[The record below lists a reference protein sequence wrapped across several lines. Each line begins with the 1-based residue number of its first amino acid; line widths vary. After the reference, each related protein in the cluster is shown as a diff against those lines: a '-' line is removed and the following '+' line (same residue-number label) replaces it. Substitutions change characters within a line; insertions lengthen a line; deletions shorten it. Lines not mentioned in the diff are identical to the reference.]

1 MTKLRQSEISLG
13 GPIRINSA
21 DERQADI
28 ERSLEHLQLQAK
40 AEAQAIIAEAN
51 VLLQEARNAS
61 QAFLEESKGQL
72 EEYLEAGRQQGRE
85 EGYQQGYA
93 DGLTQAGADS
103 AQMLADA
110 QILVA
115 GAYEAERRILQN
127 IKHDAVTLITHV
139 CKRILKNAWQQAPV
153 EALVAMLDSAIESLY
168 LKGRVKVVMNDHA
181 LRRITE
187 FSAASPT
194 VLTQLERFDLVPDPL
209 IPDDAVYVISTDSA
223 QSDLSKEICVDLTL
237 NNQVD
242 RLMAPV
248 GDLLPL
254 SETPSVES
262 ETPPAE
268 LDWVS
273 VDAPENA
280 KDETHE

>member
-1 MTKLRQSEISLG
+1 MTKLRQSEISLQ
-13 GPIRINSA
+13 GPIRLNAA

-28 ERSLEHLQLQAK
+28 ERSLEHLQKQAK
-40 AEAQAIIAEAN
+40 AEAQAIVAEAN
-51 VLLQEARNAS
+51 ILLQEARNAS

-72 EEYLEAGRQQGRE
+72 EEYLEAGRKQGRE

-93 DGLTQAGADS
+93 DGLAQAGADA

-127 IKHDAVTLITHV
+127 IKHDAVALMTHV

-153 EALVAMLDSAIESLY
+153 EALVTMLDSAIEALY
-168 LKGRVKVVMNDHA
+168 LKGRVKVVMNEHA
-181 LRRITE
+181 LRRIAE
-187 FSAASPT
+187 FGAASPT
-194 VLTQLERFDLVPDPL
+194 VLTQLQRFDLVPDPL

-223 QSDLSKEICVDLTL
+223 QSDLGKEMCVDLTL
-237 NNQVD
+237 DHQVD

-248 GDLLPL
+248 GEKLPL
-254 SETPSVES
+254 SEASAVALEATPVE
-262 ETPPAE
+262 PPAE
-268 LDWVS
+268 G
-273 VDAPENA
+273 DA
-280 KDETHE
+280 HE